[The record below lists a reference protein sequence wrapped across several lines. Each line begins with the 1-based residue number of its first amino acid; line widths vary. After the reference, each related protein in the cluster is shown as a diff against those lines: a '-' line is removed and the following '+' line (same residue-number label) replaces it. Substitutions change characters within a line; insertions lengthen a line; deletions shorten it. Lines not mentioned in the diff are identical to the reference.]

1 MSTNWS
7 ALIDLDGVG
16 MSAKFQDYV
25 REIFNKIISGKMSIE
40 ALINQANVDFD
51 NPQKHVLNMLL
62 SFAND

>member
-1 MSTNWS
+1 
-7 ALIDLDGVG
+7 
-16 MSAKFQDYV
+16 MSAVKFQDYV